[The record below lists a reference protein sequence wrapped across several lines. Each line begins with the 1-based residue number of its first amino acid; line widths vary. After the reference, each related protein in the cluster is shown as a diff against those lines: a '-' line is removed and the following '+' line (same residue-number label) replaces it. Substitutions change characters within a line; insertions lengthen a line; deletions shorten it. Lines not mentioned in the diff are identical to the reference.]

1 MDIVVYGL
9 LKGEIA
15 KTNQDVEQLSER
27 VDNVTLAYSYKGSV
41 SSVSDLPDDAD
52 TGDLYTI
59 DGIQYVWDGENWI
72 VVQSSVAITNSQI
85 DSLFDGGE

>member
-1 MDIVVYGL
+1 MDIVTYAL
-9 LKGEIA
+9 LKGQVKE
-15 KTNQDVEQLSER
+15 LSDK

-59 DGIQYVWDGENWI
+59 DGIQYVWDGEDWI

-85 DSLFDGGE
+85 DSLFDGGEDVK

>member
-1 MDIVVYGL
+1 MDIVTYAL
-9 LKGEIA
+9 LKGEVD
-15 KTNQDVEQLSER
+15 KTNQDVEQLNER

-52 TGDLYTI
+52 AGDLYTI
-59 DGIQYVWDGENWI
+59 DGIQYVWDGEDWI